1 MPYADRIR
9 YFGSMVNEISNAM
22 AHALDMNAT
31 LVPLVDHWHYIDAH
45 FCAARTLDCYFLRQT
60 VCTAFPRA
68 GVYGIPWEC
77 EDSACVGTALIY
89 ANGTAVYA
97 TTNFHWCDCDTK
109 PTVGAAA
116 KSRART
122 VASGPSRL
130 RSRPRLSLCCDFA
143 GFRAGLPPV
152 PLSGAFR
159 SALPRGAFD
168 ESADSAAAVGVY
180 RIPHPEDFWY
190 PLRHGN
196 PADRNACVCL
206 CAWPWLPQNLPR
218 CSARPRCARPPP
230 CTRALH
236 RRGHRLQFQG

>member
-1 MPYADRIR
+1 
-9 YFGSMVNEISNAM
+9 MVNEIANAM

-77 EDSACVGTALIY
+77 EDGACVGTALIY

-97 TTNFHWCDCDTK
+97 TTNFHWCDT
-109 PTVGAAA
+109 PTD
-116 KSRART
+116 RRRRRQIART
-122 VASGPSRL
+122 VPYGPTGFVLAHGCRCAVILLGLGRASRRCRCPAPSAAH
-130 RSRPRLSLCCDFA
+130 SRAAPSTSRQTVPRLSACTA
-143 GFRAGLPPV
+143 SPIRRT
-152 PLSGAFR
+152 SGIPCAT
-159 SALPRGAFD
+159 
-168 ESADSAAAVGVY
+168 ES
-180 RIPHPEDFWY
+180 R
-190 PLRHGN
+190 RH
-196 PADRNACVCL
+196 ACVCL
-206 CAWPWLPQNLPR
+206 CASPWLPQNLPR

-236 RRGHRLQFQG
+236 RRGHRCSFRGDTRK